1 MTAKTSDFSNLI
13 YYNPAGPGFNPV
25 ASATVTG
32 PASINEG
39 ATATFNVVTWGIPN
53 GTTLYWQA
61 RNRFNINIGRFSA
74 VGGTF
79 TIIKNRGSFTITV
92 DANHTTQTGQQ
103 TYGACISKVSTTSDD
118 ILAVFSGVVVNDTSL
133 TPAKPTGLIRKTY
146 NGYYYT
152 GTEASQWFKDKTP
165 IDTLI
170 GAPLGDGDP
179 GEVHTQHLSY
189 EWVGYFSPP
198 ATDDY
203 TFYVN
208 SDDYTLVWI
217 GSNAV
222 SAYTNSNADIAC
234 PTSQSRQSSAI
245 SLTGGDFVPIRIQFG
260 NDTGGGELHVSWS
273 STQHPTPSRNF
284 DWLIYHD
291 TEVVPTYEL
300 TTQDSV
306 TSVDEGVPLTFNI
319 STTGVADGTTLY
331 WGHGDNFNAG
341 QTGRFSQGNGG
352 TVVINSNAGS
362 FALTVSAD
370 NTTAIVDPQQYIVRL
385 YSGNYGGF
393 GGVEVASLEITVND
407 TSQTPTVTY
416 PDPGGLNGG
425 LHDRTWDATWDQ
437 TFAWFGSHSTSFDQI
452 SYGSGHGFGQPGNP
466 YGPATARLEGYFA
479 PTQAGSYTFTLA
491 SDNSAWVWV
500 GNNVAT
506 ASIANSNLSTGGI
519 TSITVSLVPGDFY
532 PILVVYTQGSN
543 GPEQAGFTLFASG
556 TGITGSINSW
566 PGDGYGWH

>member
-1 MTAKTSDFSNLI
+1 MTAQTSDFSGLL

-39 ATATFNVVTWGIPN
+39 STATFNVVTWGIPN

-92 DANHTTQTGQQ
+92 DANHTTQNGQQ
-103 TYGACISKVSTTSDD
+103 TYAACISKVSTTSDD

-179 GEVHTQHLSY
+179 APVYIQYQSY

-234 PTSQSRQSSAI
+234 ATSNSVQSSAI

-260 NDTGGGELHVSWS
+260 NNTGGGELHVSWS

-284 DWLIYHD
+284 NWLIYHD
-291 TEVVPTYEL
+291 PET
-300 TTQDSV
+300 
-306 TSVDEGVPLTFNI
+306 
-319 STTGVADGTTLY
+319 
-331 WGHGDNFNAG
+331 
-341 QTGRFSQGNGG
+341 
-352 TVVINSNAGS
+352 
-362 FALTVSAD
+362 
-370 NTTAIVDPQQYIVRL
+370 
-385 YSGNYGGF
+385 
-393 GGVEVASLEITVND
+393 
-407 TSQTPTVTY
+407 
-416 PDPGGLNGG
+416 
-425 LHDRTWDATWDQ
+425 
-437 TFAWFGSHSTSFDQI
+437 
-452 SYGSGHGFGQPGNP
+452 
-466 YGPATARLEGYFA
+466 ATAGTNIDKY
-479 PTQAGSYTFTLA
+479 
-491 SDNSAWVWV
+491 
-500 GNNVAT
+500 
-506 ASIANSNLSTGGI
+506 SI
-519 TSITVSLVPGDFY
+519 
-532 PILVVYTQGSN
+532 
-543 GPEQAGFTLFASG
+543 
-556 TGITGSINSW
+556 
-566 PGDGYGWH
+566 

>member
-1 MTAKTSDFSNLI
+1 MTAQTSDFSGLL
-13 YYNPAGPGFNPV
+13 YYNPAGPGFDPV
-25 ASATVTG
+25 PQVTIHCPDSMDEGSRITVDL
-32 PASINEG
+32 
-39 ATATFNVVTWGIPN
+39 VTWGIPA
-53 GTTLYWQA
+53 GTVLRHVFPLTNLTG
-61 RNRFNINIGRFSA
+61 NRFNISPISPVANNRASFFIEVSA
-74 VGGTF
+74 DHITSGATVQSFDIVIEKTLTGPVLATKAG
-79 TIIKNRGSFTITV
+79 II
-92 DANHTTQTGQQ
+92 
-103 TYGACISKVSTTSDD
+103 
-118 ILAVFSGVVVNDTSL
+118 VNDTSL
-133 TPAKPTGLIRKTY
+133 TPVKPTGLIRKTY
-146 NGYYYT
+146 SGYFYT

-179 GEVHTQHLSY
+179 APVSTQHLSY

-234 PTSQSRQSSAI
+234 ATSQSVQSSAI
-245 SLTGGDFVPIRIQFG
+245 SLAGGLVPIRIQFG
-260 NDTGGGELHVSWS
+260 NNTGGGELHVSWS

-331 WGHGDNFNAG
+331 WGHGDNFNG
-341 QTGRFSQGNGG
+341 GPTGRFIQGNGG

-370 NTTAIVDPQQYIVRL
+370 NTTAISNPQQYIVRL

-393 GGVEVASLEITVND
+393 GGVEVASLTVTVND

-425 LHDRTWDATWDQ
+425 LHNRTWDATWDQ

-452 SYGSGHGFGQPGNP
+452 TYGAGQSFGQSGNP

-479 PTQAGSYTFTLA
+479 PTQAGSYTFTLV

-543 GPEQAGFTLFASG
+543 GPDQAGYTLFASG
-556 TGITGSINSW
+556 TGITGSIYSW